1 MTIET
6 KERQPELI
14 EASQPA
20 QEAQVPAKKDEQKKP
35 ALEAGSKP
43 AAIVPRNIEECFRL
57 ADAIYR
63 SNMAPNSYKS
73 AEQVLVGIM
82 KGLELNMMPLTALQ
96 SIYVVNGT
104 PTVWGDGAL
113 ALVRASG
120 LVEDFEETFDA
131 EKEIAVCRIK
141 RKDQKTEISRKF
153 DKEDATRAGLLN
165 KTGPWN
171 QYRPR
176 MYQMRARSLALRD
189 GFADVLRGLRITE
202 EVADFPGNEL
212 VQAPDGSF
220 IVKSSVQAIE
230 NPLDDEPAEQGTA
243 E

>member
-1 MTIET
+1 
-6 KERQPELI
+6 
-14 EASQPA
+14 
-20 QEAQVPAKKDEQKKP
+20 KKP
-35 ALEAGSKP
+35 ALEAGSRP

-63 SNMAPNSYKS
+63 SGMAPNSYKNT
-73 AEQVLVGIM
+73 EQVLVGIM

-96 SIYVVNGT
+96 SIYVVNGV

-120 LVEDFEETFDA
+120 LVEDFEETFDP

-176 MYQMRARSLALRD
+176 MYQ
-189 GFADVLRGLRITE
+189 
-202 EVADFPGNEL
+202 
-212 VQAPDGSF
+212 
-220 IVKSSVQAIE
+220 
-230 NPLDDEPAEQGTA
+230 
-243 E
+243 